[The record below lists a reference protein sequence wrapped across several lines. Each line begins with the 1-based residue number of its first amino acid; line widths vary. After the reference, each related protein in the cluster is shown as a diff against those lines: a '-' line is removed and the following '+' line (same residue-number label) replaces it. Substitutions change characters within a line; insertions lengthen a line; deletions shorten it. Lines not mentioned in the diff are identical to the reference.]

1 MKIENYI
8 ATSFLEI
15 LINPNPMGLERSRK
29 MELLHTPKLDLL
41 RMMRENSL
49 TVEEVIF
56 LFGSNKVATADIRM
70 NSPSICDKLPDNV
83 FSPDS
88 QTSDYP
94 CYDCIAHI
102 CSFYL

>member
-70 NSPSICDKLPDNV
+70 NSPSICDKLLTM
-83 FSPDS
+83 FFR
-88 QTSDYP
+88 Q
-94 CYDCIAHI
+94 IAKQATI
-102 CSFYL
+102 PAMTA

>member
-1 MKIENYI
+1 VKIENYI

-15 LINPNPMGLERSRK
+15 LINFNLMELERSRR

-56 LFGSNKVATADIRM
+56 LFGSNKLATADIRM
-70 NSPSICDKLPDNV
+70 NSPSICDKLLTM
-83 FSPDS
+83 FFREIAK
-88 QTSDYP
+88 QTTIP
-94 CYDCIAHI
+94 AMTA
-102 CSFYL
+102 